1 MNYIFKVVLSLSISG
16 SILILFFLVCK
27 RLLKDRISRQWQYYI
42 WIIVIARLLLP
53 FAPNNNLVGRLFQI
67 IDNATVYSTTIESEQ
82 QMNPDLK
89 NNNSTEDK
97 FMNQT
102 NENVKKQTTSI
113 DETQSLKDVIS
124 QVLKN
129 IWLLWL
135 LTAFVL
141 LIRKI
146 TIYQSFVQYI
156 KAGQIPISDTMLLD
170 QLSILSEQLNVKRP
184 IELCVNPLIS
194 SPLLIGFFHPCIVL
208 PTTDLTDND
217 LQYTIMHELTH
228 YRRLDMFYKWLVQI
242 VLCLHWFNPLVH
254 VLAQETN
261 IACEFSCDEAIIS
274 KLDLIQTK
282 EYGKTLLHAMANVGK
297 YKENLA
303 CVTLSENNKFM
314 KERLGAIMNFRKP
327 SKLMSS
333 ATILLTLAIC
343 FVATY
348 MGVYARENM
357 LNRQPLNPIKS
368 QQSKKSTV
376 KTVVF
381 EKVKYDKRGLHPHI
395 YNITWNNTSKKIVGH
410 KLGMLAFDKE
420 GNPLKI
426 KWNGLETNPI
436 PTYHFLY
443 EEEHDGVG
451 YSYPVGRHYQP
462 DSGWSLNE
470 DGTDANAK
478 KIEYVLYCF
487 KELTFSDGKVWKN
500 PNFNKWLKT
509 YRGKKMSI
517 KTLKNYYP
525 YTHIISK

>member
-97 FMNQT
+97 YMNQT

-194 SPLLIGFFHPCIVL
+194 SPLLIGFFIRV
-208 PTTDLTDND
+208 
-217 LQYTIMHELTH
+217 
-228 YRRLDMFYKWLVQI
+228 
-242 VLCLHWFNPLVH
+242 
-254 VLAQETN
+254 
-261 IACEFSCDEAIIS
+261 
-274 KLDLIQTK
+274 
-282 EYGKTLLHAMANVGK
+282 
-297 YKENLA
+297 
-303 CVTLSENNKFM
+303 
-314 KERLGAIMNFRKP
+314 
-327 SKLMSS
+327 
-333 ATILLTLAIC
+333 
-343 FVATY
+343 
-348 MGVYARENM
+348 
-357 LNRQPLNPIKS
+357 
-368 QQSKKSTV
+368 
-376 KTVVF
+376 
-381 EKVKYDKRGLHPHI
+381 
-395 YNITWNNTSKKIVGH
+395 
-410 KLGMLAFDKE
+410 
-420 GNPLKI
+420 
-426 KWNGLETNPI
+426 
-436 PTYHFLY
+436 
-443 EEEHDGVG
+443 
-451 YSYPVGRHYQP
+451 
-462 DSGWSLNE
+462 
-470 DGTDANAK
+470 
-478 KIEYVLYCF
+478 
-487 KELTFSDGKVWKN
+487 
-500 PNFNKWLKT
+500 
-509 YRGKKMSI
+509 
-517 KTLKNYYP
+517 
-525 YTHIISK
+525 